1 MKPRKCS
8 FLNCSHSWLSA
19 QTLHKAAE
27 NMSKL
32 IICLL
37 CNEFSGTIYQC
48 SGCSILTLT
57 KDGLI
62 SGKRQMTM
70 TKWQLARHWKGASL
84 EDTLVCNNDPPT
96 PEWLMREDTRDI
108 SASKKQFW
116 CYKWDCDCDWDWV
129 LLVASKCRAPY
140 GANNSWK
147 QENVTCVTDIS
158 NIRKTWQGVGWGE
171 LLGLHTKD
179 GGGTWWVDGVFG
191 GPGPGGYL
199 ARGR

>member
-1 MKPRKCS
+1 MTIS
-8 FLNCSHSWLSA
+8 
-19 QTLHKAAE
+19 QTL
-27 NMSKL
+27 
-32 IICLL
+32 
-37 CNEFSGTIYQC
+37 T
-48 SGCSILTLT
+48 
-57 KDGLI
+57 
-62 SGKRQMTM
+62 
-70 TKWQLARHWKGASL
+70 WKGASL
-84 EDTLVCNNDPPT
+84 EDTLVCNNGPPT

-108 SASKKQFW
+108 IASKKQFW

-179 GGGTWWVDGVFG
+179 GGGVSGCGGSQGVCRRGVIWQEETSLAWAVTFG
-191 GPGPGGYL
+191 YSVRHALYIHTKSAPWYWAIIGIISESSFL
-199 ARGR
+199 